1 MAAQRIWPWLLF
13 AALLGLGLRGW
24 EAAESSLWLDELHTL
39 HHASQPDLAAV
50 VESVRRDV
58 HTPFFFGFV
67 HLFGGW
73 ESGVGLRAIP
83 ALSSLLVLIPL
94 LTLGRGLNLSSVGVL
109 LAAWLYAALPYQVAY
124 GSELR
129 PYCWVGLFSAALVSV
144 AFSERGSVSARLVL
158 FFLFVLLGM
167 WVHRLMAVTVAAVG
181 LSRLVVSRPK
191 MIRLPG
197 MIAAGVLGV
206 AGFLPW
212 LFGFAQR
219 ATVARVEHAAA
230 AGEHWIRPALLKEI
244 LFLPARLVS
253 PYGGFLDGAWEQI
266 AKWGMGFFGLGV
278 LAAVLLSA
286 RSLARRCG
294 PPRQSLLVGLVVFF
308 IASFSLTAGLAI
320 YRWDTVPLQYFTAAA
335 WTLPL
340 FVAAF
345 TDAVE
350 PERWKRPLA
359 VGLAV
364 LSLAMGVALAG
375 GTSREDVRRATRV
388 AVELGAELDHPI
400 YTALLRQPPSFPNV
414 TPYRAYAPN
423 LEPVEPVDLPRPGDP
438 DFDRPVIVIDRAVG
452 DGRPEWGPIR
462 TGRTITRRVSI
473 DWFLKV
479 IVFEPEVSR
488 TR

>member
-1 MAAQRIWPWLLF
+1 MAAPRIWPWLLLV
-13 AALLGLGLRGW
+13 ALCGLGLRGW

-50 VESVRRDV
+50 VASVRRDV

-73 ESGVGLRAIP
+73 ESGASLRAIP
-83 ALSSLLVLIPL
+83 ALSSLLVLIL
-94 LTLGRGLNLSSVGVL
+94 LLHLARGLELSAAGVL
-109 LAAWLYAALPYQVAY
+109 LAAWLYATLPYQVAY

-129 PYCWVGLFSAALVSV
+129 PYCWVGLFSAALVTV
-144 AFSERGSVSARLVL
+144 AFSERGSVPARLGL
-158 FFLFVLLGM
+158 FFVFVLLGM
-167 WVHRLMAVTVAAVG
+167 WVHRLMAVTVAAVC
-181 LSRLVVSRPK
+181 LARLVVSRPK

-212 LFGFAQR
+212 LLGFAQR

-244 LFLPARLVS
+244 LFLPVRLVS
-253 PYGGFLDGAWEQI
+253 PYAGFLGGVWEPLAKLGA
-266 AKWGMGFFGLGV
+266 ALFGLCL

-286 RSLARRCG
+286 RGLARRRG
-294 PPRQSLLVGLVVFF
+294 PPRHSLLVGLAVFLV
-308 IASFSLTAGLAI
+308 ASFSLTAGLSI

-340 FVAAF
+340 FFAAIM
-345 TDAVE
+345 DAAK
-350 PERWKRPLA
+350 PERRKRPLV

-388 AVELGAELDHPI
+388 AVEFGAELEHPI

-414 TPYRAYAPN
+414 TPYRAYAPSI
-423 LEPVEPVDLPRPGDP
+423 EPVEPADLPRPGDP
-438 DFDRPVIVIDRAVG
+438 DFDRPVVVIHRAVG
-452 DGRPEWGPIR
+452 AGRPEWNPIR
-462 TGRTITRRVSI
+462 TGRTVTRRAEI
-473 DWFLKV
+473 DKFLTV
-479 IVFEPEVSR
+479 LVFEPE
-488 TR
+488 